1 MGKYANVKVSRKKI
15 KMFRSNKNN
24 TDQKDATSSLST
36 LQYLRVEP
44 QGSRFTRY
52 RAAAVKKPLV
62 STFMVLVGVLFVAA
76 SAIVPHMVRADSY
89 DEQINALQ
97 AENQQHQNAVSDLA
111 SQATSYQDA
120 INQLQAQISTIQSV
134 ISANEAKQAELQ
146 GQINANQIE
155 LEKQRNV
162 LGENIKMTYV
172 DGQPSTIE
180 MLASSKNLSDFVDK
194 EEYRTAVQTKIQNT
208 LKKIAELQNK
218 LNAQKQEVETL
229 LASQKAQQAQLDSAR
244 AKQASMLA
252 YNQAQQAAYNQKTQA
267 NASKIAD
274 LRRQQAIENARLTSG
289 DGSYI
294 VAGNNGNDTYPN
306 KWRNAAQDSMVDNWG
321 MYNRECVSYT
331 AWKVYSSGR
340 NMPYWGG
347 YGNANQWDDNA
358 RAAGIPVDTSPRAG
372 DVAIK
377 NSGTYGHAMYVEK
390 VFSDGSIYISQYNQD
405 YQGHYSEAYISAAS
419 VRANNLQFIHF

>member
-1 MGKYANVKVSRKKI
+1 
-15 KMFRSNKNN
+15 MFRTNKNN
-24 TDQKDATSSLST
+24 TSQKDATSSLST

-44 QGSRFTRY
+44 KGSRFTRY
-52 RAAAVKKPLV
+52 KAAAAKKPLV
-62 STFMVLVGVLFVAA
+62 STFMILVGVLFVAA
-76 SAIVPHMVRADSY
+76 STIVPHMVRADSY

-97 AENQQHQNAVSDLA
+97 AQNQQNNNAVNDLA
-111 SQATSYQDA
+111 NQATSYQDA
-120 INQLQAQISTIQSV
+120 INQLQAQISTIQGV
-134 ISANEAKQAELQ
+134 IASNEAKQADLQ

-155 LEKQRNV
+155 LEKQRKV

-194 EEYRTAVQTKIQNT
+194 EEYRTAVQNKIQAT
-208 LKKIAELQNK
+208 LKKIAELQNT

-229 LASQKAQQAQLDSAR
+229 LVSQKSQQAELDSAR

-252 YNQAQQAAYNQKTQA
+252 YNQAQQDSYNQKTKE

-274 LRRQQAIENARLTSG
+274 LRRQQVIENARLTNG
-289 DGSYI
+289 NGSYV
-294 VAGNNGNDTYPN
+294 VAGDAGHGGYPA
-306 KWRNAAQDSMVDNWG
+306 KWDAPVPQDSLIDNWG

-358 RAAGIPVDTSPRAG
+358 RAAGIPVDTNPRAG

-390 VFSDGSIYISQYNQD
+390 AYADGSIYISQYNQD
-405 YQGHYSEAYISAAS
+405 YQGRYSEAFISAAS
-419 VRANNLQFIHF
+419 VKANNLQFIHFP

>member
-1 MGKYANVKVSRKKI
+1 
-15 KMFRSNKNN
+15 
-24 TDQKDATSSLST
+24 
-36 LQYLRVEP
+36 
-44 QGSRFTRY
+44 
-52 RAAAVKKPLV
+52 
-62 STFMVLVGVLFVAA
+62 MVLVGVLFVAA

-372 DVAIK
+372 DVANK

>member
-1 MGKYANVKVSRKKI
+1 
-15 KMFRSNKNN
+15 MFRSNKNN

-155 LEKQRNV
+155 LV
-162 LGENIKMTYV
+162 
-172 DGQPSTIE
+172 S
-180 MLASSKNLSDFVDK
+180 
-194 EEYRTAVQTKIQNT
+194 
-208 LKKIAELQNK
+208 LKL
-218 LNAQKQEVETL
+218 T
-229 LASQKAQQAQLDSAR
+229 
-244 AKQASMLA
+244 
-252 YNQAQQAAYNQKTQA
+252 TQ
-267 NASKIAD
+267 
-274 LRRQQAIENARLTSG
+274 
-289 DGSYI
+289 
-294 VAGNNGNDTYPN
+294 
-306 KWRNAAQDSMVDNWG
+306 
-321 MYNRECVSYT
+321 
-331 AWKVYSSGR
+331 
-340 NMPYWGG
+340 
-347 YGNANQWDDNA
+347 
-358 RAAGIPVDTSPRAG
+358 
-372 DVAIK
+372 
-377 NSGTYGHAMYVEK
+377 
-390 VFSDGSIYISQYNQD
+390 ISRY
-405 YQGHYSEAYISAAS
+405 
-419 VRANNLQFIHF
+419 